1 MNQLETFFYPN
12 SVAVIGASRTPGKIG
27 HAILRN
33 LDSEFNGKIW
43 PINPKYD
50 SIMDLTCYSSVT
62 EVPEEV
68 DVAVVA
74 LPSKLVPDLVE
85 ECGKTG
91 IENIILISGGFK
103 ELGEK
108 FANLSKETAKIAKKY
123 GIRIIGPNCIGVFN
137 PSNGFITFF
146 QPRERIKI
154 PRKGNVAILSQSGT
168 NGISLLEWLAED
180 KVGVSKFVSYG
191 NKLDVNEAD
200 LLSYLREDDETEVIG
215 IYLEALGSGR
225 GREFYEEA
233 KKTAKEKPVVV
244 LRGGSSDIAAK
255 AALSHTG
262 FLGGKQRIY
271 QASFQQANI
280 IESKDME
287 TLFDMVKTLSKQP
300 PTAGTNIAYV
310 SNGAGPMVQAVD
322 AVANSPIELAE
333 FSKETKNVFK
343 DKFPSFYVIKNPLD
357 ITGSAT
363 VEDYKIALNGFI
375 EDDNVDIIGA
385 FFVFQDSPLNNE
397 EAVNLLKKIHAKAR
411 SAGKPILVG
420 AAGGPHTKK
429 VKKKIEETGIPTFPT
444 AHRFMNG
451 AECLINWAQRSME
464 RET

>member
-1 MNQLETFFYPN
+1 
-12 SVAVIGASRTPGKIG
+12 
-27 HAILRN
+27 
-33 LDSEFNGKIW
+33 
-43 PINPKYD
+43 
-50 SIMDLTCYSSVT
+50 MDLTCYSSVT
-62 EVPEEV
+62 EIPEKV

-85 ECGKTG
+85 ECGKRE
-91 IENIILISGGFK
+91 IKNIILVSGGFK
-103 ELGEK
+103 ELGGK
-108 FANLSKETAKIAKKY
+108 FEELSEETANIAKKH

-146 QPRERIKI
+146 QPGERIKK
-154 PRKGNVAILSQSGT
+154 PEKGNVAILSQSGT

-200 LLSYLREDDETEVIG
+200 LLRYLRKDDETEVIG

-233 KKTAKEKPVVV
+233 KRTTKEKPVVV

-271 QASFQQANI
+271 QASFHQANI
-280 IESKDME
+280 IEAKNME
-287 TLFDMVKTLSKQP
+287 SLFDMVKTLSKQP
-300 PTAGTNIAYV
+300 PTTGTNIAFV

-322 AVANSPIELAE
+322 AIADSPIELAKLSE
-333 FSKETKNVFK
+333 GTKKFFE
-343 DKFPSFYVIKNPLD
+343 DKFPPFYVVKNPLD
-357 ITGSAT
+357 VTGSAT

-375 EDDNVDIIGA
+375 EDENIDIIGV

-397 EAVNLLKKIHAKAR
+397 EAVNLLREIHSIAK
-411 SAGKPILVG
+411 STGKPILVG

-429 VKKKIEETGIPTFPT
+429 VKKKIEEIGIPTFPT
-444 AHRFMNG
+444 AHRFMKG
-451 AECLINWAQRSME
+451 AECLINWAQRNME
-464 RET
+464 EE